1 MLRNSVD
8 HGIEPPD
15 LREEAGKPREG
26 SIFLRARHQDNCI
39 VIEIEDDG
47 KGMDTAILRDKAVR
61 KGVLTREAANRLT
74 DREALNLIFAP
85 GFTTVDVVSEVSGR
99 GVGMDIVRS
108 NLERVGATIQ
118 IDSEVGRGTLVTVRL
133 PLTLAIIRALLVTVG
148 GSVYAVPLSAVL
160 ETVRARSGEIHNV
173 NFREV
178 ILHRGGA
185 MPLVRLEQA
194 LPLQTVVWSGA
205 EGAPVDTAGVVA
217 SHRSASP
224 SPPELTVGGRPGPE
238 IAAGDLR
245 MDTSS
250 ADNSI
255 YLVVVGQG
263 EKRLGLAV
271 DSLVG
276 EQEVVIKTLGKFV
289 GEIPGISGA
298 TILGDGRVALIV
310 DVAGIMQIALAE
322 KGKAY
327 AA

>member
-1 MLRNSVD
+1 
-8 HGIEPPD
+8 
-15 LREEAGKPREG
+15 
-26 SIFLRARHQDNCI
+26 
-39 VIEIEDDG
+39 
-47 KGMDTAILRDKAVR
+47 
-61 KGVLTREAANRLT
+61 
-74 DREALNLIFAP
+74 
-85 GFTTVDVVSEVSGR
+85 
-99 GVGMDIVRS
+99 
-108 NLERVGATIQ
+108 
-118 IDSEVGRGTLVTVRL
+118 
-133 PLTLAIIRALLVTVG
+133 
-148 GSVYAVPLSAVL
+148 
-160 ETVRARSGEIHNV
+160 
-173 NFREV
+173 
-178 ILHRGGA
+178 
-185 MPLVRLEQA
+185 
-194 LPLQTVVWSGA
+194 
-205 EGAPVDTAGVVA
+205 
-217 SHRSASP
+217 
-224 SPPELTVGGRPGPE
+224 
-238 IAAGDLR
+238 